1 MRECPVDD
9 GNLGDNNK
17 GPTEEGI
24 VLDRERLVQALL
36 VGATVAAT
44 LYVVYRI
51 GLRYRW
57 WRWRDL
63 EERDSMGVDSGE
75 TKDDDRK
82 GNNDRGTQDSGVE
95 EESPNSSPI
104 DLDERRE
111 DNESVTD
118 AGDAAST
125 VAPELSPGRG
135 NSLSDAD
142 SLLAEAEGLISS
154 ESSKPLAPRS
164 VTEMPSE
171 YREVSGEEVD
181 ALVKLTCRA
190 MARDPDA
197 LNEIARQA
205 AAHGVVGGSNSAGS
219 SVEGSPVVWRRGHGY
234 VERNGVGLVSGGTG
248 VVGASSSESRRPV
261 HFFA

>member
-9 GNLGDNNK
+9 GNLGGDNN
-17 GPTEEGI
+17 GPAEEGI
-24 VLDRERLVQALL
+24 VMDRERLVQALL

-63 EERDSMGVDSGE
+63 EERDASGVDSGE
-75 TKDDDRK
+75 ALGDRK
-82 GNNDRGTQDSGVE
+82 GNDRNPEDSAAE
-95 EESPNSSPI
+95 EAPDSSPI
-104 DLDERRE
+104 DLDERQE
-111 DNESVTD
+111 DNESATD
-118 AGDAAST
+118 AGDTAST

-142 SLLAEAEGLISS
+142 NVLAEAEVLISS
-154 ESSKPLAPRS
+154 ESSKPLPPGS

-181 ALVKLTCRA
+181 ELVKLTRRA
-190 MARDPDA
+190 IARDPDA

-205 AAHGVVGGSNSAGS
+205 AAHGVVGTSNGADSA
-219 SVEGSPVVWRRGHGY
+219 VEASPVMWRRGHSY
-234 VERNGVGLVSGGTG
+234 VERTGDGLVSGGRG

>member
-9 GNLGDNNK
+9 GGNNK
-17 GPTEEGI
+17 EPAEEGI

-63 EERDSMGVDSGE
+63 EERDSGGVDSGE
-75 TKDDDRK
+75 TIDGHK
-82 GNNDRGTQDSGVE
+82 GNDRASEDTGVE
-95 EESPNSSPI
+95 EAPNSSP
-104 DLDERRE
+104 DDVDERRE

-118 AGDAAST
+118 AGDTAST

-135 NSLSDAD
+135 NSLSDAE
-142 SLLAEAEGLISS
+142 SLLAEAEDLISS
-154 ESSKPLAPRS
+154 ESSKPLSPRL

-181 ALVKLTCRA
+181 ALVKLTRRA
-190 MARDPDA
+190 IARDPDA

-205 AAHGVVGGSNSAGS
+205 AAHGVVGVSSNAGS
-219 SVEGSPVVWRRGHGY
+219 SVEGSPVVCRRGHRY
-234 VERNGVGLVSGGTG
+234 VERNGVI
-248 VVGASSSESRRPV
+248 GASSSESRRPV